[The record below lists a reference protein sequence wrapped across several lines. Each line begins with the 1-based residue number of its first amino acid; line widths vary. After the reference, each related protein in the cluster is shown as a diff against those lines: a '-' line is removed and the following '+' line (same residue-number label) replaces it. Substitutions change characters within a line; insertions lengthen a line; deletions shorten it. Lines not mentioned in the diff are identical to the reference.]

1 MKNPFK
7 NLFNM
12 SEQETAT
19 IIDEM
24 FENGENVVENAPEMS
39 EITEN
44 TAKIA
49 ELETQVADL
58 KDKFLRQAAE
68 FQNYKTRAA
77 RESLEVRQTAGREI
91 LSVMIPILDDFDRA
105 ALHGTFSEGVHLIY
119 QKLQTTLSQR
129 GLRAMESTG
138 ELFNPDLHEAIA
150 DVPAISDEMRGKV
163 IDTTE
168 KGYFLN
174 DKLIR
179 FAQVV
184 VGK

>member
-19 IIDEM
+19 AAE
-24 FENGENVVENAPEMS
+24 ELVENVENVAENVQNTPDS
-39 EITEN
+39 DPTIVKITD
-44 TAKIA
+44 
-49 ELETQVADL
+49 LETQVADL

-105 ALHGTFSEGVHLIY
+105 ALHTNFSEGVQLIY

-129 GLRAMESTG
+129 GLRAMDSTG
-138 ELFNPDLHEAIA
+138 ETFNPDHHEAIA
-150 DVPAISDEMRGKV
+150 DIPAISDEMRGKI

-179 FAQVV
+179 FAKVV

>member
-19 IIDEM
+19 VAEELV
-24 FENGENVVENAPEMS
+24 ENMENVVETA
-39 EITEN
+39 EN
-44 TAKIA
+44 TSGIAENSGKIA
-49 ELETQVADL
+49 ELEAQIADL

-105 ALHGTFSEGVHLIY
+105 ALHTNFSEGVQLIY

-138 ELFNPDLHEAIA
+138 EIFNPDHHEAIA
-150 DVPAISDEMRGKV
+150 DIPAISEEMRGKI

-179 FAQVV
+179 FAKVV